1 MDWHSQLL
9 LVVIAVVSFILA
21 FYGAAVGLVLGHLR
35 LPLLIYLLPSTA
47 AGMATNLAVSGMGA
61 FTGSIRHARDG
72 RISLQMI
79 LLMGIP
85 SIIGA
90 CLGALLLRQIDS
102 VWARLG
108 IGGFLIISG
117 MNLCF
122 SRGASGKSI
131 PVLGTLRMIM
141 EVVMGLLIGFLAS
154 VTGLMM
160 GTVRLPVMIR
170 MLRCDPGVA
179 VGTNM
184 AIGCMTAF
192 AGAAG
197 LWQADSFQWLPLLV
211 VTPPT
216 ILGGYLGARLTG
228 RFRKEALQLL
238 VGLTIVLTG
247 VGMAG
252 EGAWKMGGE
261 GLWKMAAESLRK
273 TLWC

>member
-1 MDWHSQLL
+1 MDLHSQLML
-9 LVVIAVVSFILA
+9 LAIAVVSFILA
-21 FYGAAVGLVLGHLR
+21 FYGAAVGLILGHLR

-61 FTGSIRHARDG
+61 LTGAIRHARDK
-72 RISLQMI
+72 RVSFQMI
-79 LLMGIP
+79 ALMGIP

-90 CLGALLLRQIDS
+90 CIGAVILGKIDS

-108 IGGFLIISG
+108 IGGFLIFSG
-117 MNLCF
+117 MQLCY
-122 SRGASGKSI
+122 SRTAKAKLA
-131 PVLGTLRMIM
+131 PVLGKVRMAL
-141 EVVMGLLIGFLAS
+141 EVVMGLLIGFLAA

-170 MLRCDPGVA
+170 MLRVDPGVA

-197 LWQADSFQWLPLLV
+197 LWTADSFQWLPLLV

-216 ILGGYLGARLTG
+216 ILGGYLGARYTG
-228 RFRKEALQLL
+228 RFRKESLQFL

-252 EGAWKMGGE
+252 EGVWKMGGD
-261 GLWKMAAESLRK
+261 GLWKMAAEGIRK
-273 TLWC
+273 TLFC